1 MSQEKSASSS
11 QDPLPI
17 HRLHQSLIN
26 RIAAGEIIHRPASA
40 LKELLE
46 NCLDARATSI
56 KITVKDG
63 GMKLLQIQDNGCGI
77 RVGLTYRFLA
87 ERFTTSKISS
97 FSDLSR
103 ISTYGFRGEALASI
117 SHVAHL
123 SVVTKT
129 RPDAHAWKACY
140 LDGVLVPSKPGQTP
154 DPKPC
159 AGIDGTIITIEDMF
173 YNTPVRLS
181 ALRSP
186 SEEYAKILDV
196 VTKYA
201 VHNPAISFLCKKAG
215 SSSPEI
221 STSQVSDIS
230 QAIQSLYGYAVAKE
244 LLRVDVTSEHSK
256 DGIDHPEKWSA
267 EAYCTNAN
275 YQAKKMVFPLFIN
288 HRLVESNPLRRAIE
302 SVYGGF
308 LPKGTFPFVY
318 LSIEMDPRS
327 VDVNVHP
334 TKREVLFLNEEVIVE
349 RISDAIQQN
358 VVGQSQSKAF
368 EYQTLLP
375 GVSANSSL
383 MKGKMK
389 ARENESESEDE
400 NENGGVP
407 TESAPLGELESYPI
421 TVDSFLSVQK
431 SLSQHKVRTSIQD
444 RTLES
449 MLPLNDPSRSDDS
462 SGRAVRLRDIK
473 ESQCNLTSIAEL
485 RQSVVKNVH
494 HDLTEIIRNH
504 IFVGFV
510 DSIRCL
516 SLIQHSTKLYLVN
529 HATLAEEMF
538 YQLALIQ
545 FGNYRRL
552 RLDPHPPL
560 RTLVELAVNVER
572 GTEQS
577 GLEKT
582 EIVDRIAQTLVDRR
596 EMLSEYFALDISE
609 SGDVLALPHL
619 LKEYTPD
626 LNKLP
631 TFLMRLGPQ
640 VDWRSEREC
649 FESFMRE
656 LAYFYSPASGV
667 WSGDATG
674 QGKSAAWQTEHILFH
689 ALRKF
694 LIAPKSLL
702 DNDVVQVAN
711 LPDLYRVFERC

>member
-1 MSQEKSASSS
+1 MSQEKSPASSS
-11 QDPLPI
+11 QEPLPI

-77 RVGLTYRFLA
+77 RRTDLPILA

-103 ISTYGFRGEALASI
+103 ITTYGFRGEALASI
-117 SHVAHL
+117 SHIAHL

-129 RPDAHAWKACY
+129 RSDAHAWKACY

-159 AGIDGTIITIEDMF
+159 AGVDGTIITIEDMF
-173 YNTPVRLS
+173 YNTPIRLS

-201 VHNPAISFLCKKAG
+201 VHNPTISFLCKKGG
-215 SSSPEI
+215 SPSPEI
-221 STSQVSDIS
+221 STSPVSDVL
-230 QAIQSLYGYAVAKE
+230 QAIRSLYGHAIAKE
-244 LLRVDVTSEHSK
+244 LLHVDVTSEQFK
-256 DGIDHPEKWSA
+256 DGIDDPEKWSA
-267 EAYCTNAN
+267 EVFCTNAN
-275 YQAKKMVFPLFIN
+275 YQAKKMVFLLFIN
-288 HRLVESNPLRRAIE
+288 HRLVESSPLKRAIE
-302 SVYGGF
+302 SVYSGF

-318 LSIEMDPRS
+318 SSVEMDPRS

-334 TKREVLFLNEEVIVE
+334 TKREVLFLNEEAIIE

-358 VVGQSQSKAF
+358 VVGQSQSRVF

-375 GVSANSSL
+375 GVSEISAL
-383 MKGKMK
+383 KGKKK
-389 ARENESESEDE
+389 AREDGNESEDE
-400 NENGGVP
+400 NDDGP
-407 TESAPLGELESYPI
+407 TESASL
-421 TVDSFLSVQK
+421 VQK
-431 SLSQHKVRTSIQD
+431 SLSQHKVRTSLQD

-449 MLPLNDPSRSDDS
+449 MLPVNDPSRSDDS
-462 SGRAVRLRDIK
+462 SGRAVRLGDIK
-473 ESQCNLTSIAEL
+473 ESQCSLTSIAEL

-494 HDLTEIIRNH
+494 HNLTEIIRNH

-510 DSIRCL
+510 DNIRCL

-538 YQLALIQ
+538 YQLALRQ

-582 EIVDRIAQTLVDRR
+582 EIVDRIAKTLVDRR

-609 SGDVLALPHL
+609 SGDILALPHL

-640 VDWRSEREC
+640 VDWSSEREC
-649 FESFMRE
+649 FESFMHE

-667 WSGDATG
+667 WSGDGIG
-674 QGKSAAWQTEHILFH
+674 QEKSAAWQTEHILFH

-694 LIAPKSLL
+694 LIAPRSLL

>member
-1 MSQEKSASSS
+1 MSQEKSPASSS
-11 QDPLPI
+11 QEPLPI

-77 RVGLTYRFLA
+77 RRTDLPILA

-103 ISTYGFRGEALASI
+103 ITTYGFRGEALASI
-117 SHVAHL
+117 SHIAHL

-129 RPDAHAWKACY
+129 RSDAHAWKACY

-159 AGIDGTIITIEDMF
+159 AGVDGTIITIEDMF
-173 YNTPVRLS
+173 YNTPIRLS

-201 VHNPAISFLCKKAG
+201 VHNPTISFLCKKGG
-215 SSSPEI
+215 SPSPEI
-221 STSQVSDIS
+221 STSPVSDVL
-230 QAIQSLYGYAVAKE
+230 QAIRSLYGHAIAKE
-244 LLRVDVTSEHSK
+244 LLHVDVTSEQFK
-256 DGIDHPEKWSA
+256 DGIDDPEKWSA
-267 EAYCTNAN
+267 EVYCTNAN
-275 YQAKKMVFPLFIN
+275 YQAKKMVFLLFIN
-288 HRLVESNPLRRAIE
+288 HRLVESSPLKRAIE
-302 SVYGGF
+302 SVYSGF

-318 LSIEMDPRS
+318 SSVEMDPRS

-334 TKREVLFLNEEVIVE
+334 TKREVLFLNEEAIIE

-358 VVGQSQSKAF
+358 VVGQSQSRVF
-368 EYQTLLP
+368 EYQTQD
-375 GVSANSSL
+375 STSWR
-383 MKGKMK
+383 KKK
-389 ARENESESEDE
+389 AREDGNESEDE
-400 NENGGVP
+400 NDDGP
-407 TESAPLGELESYPI
+407 TESASL
-421 TVDSFLSVQK
+421 VQK
-431 SLSQHKVRTSIQD
+431 SLSQHKVRTSLQD

-449 MLPLNDPSRSDDS
+449 MLPVNDPSRSDDS
-462 SGRAVRLRDIK
+462 SGRAVRLGDIK
-473 ESQCNLTSIAEL
+473 ESQCSLTSIAEL

-494 HDLTEIIRNH
+494 HNLTEIIRNH

-510 DSIRCL
+510 DNIRCL

-538 YQLALIQ
+538 YQLALRQ

-582 EIVDRIAQTLVDRR
+582 EIVDRIAKTLVDRR
-596 EMLSEYFALDISE
+596 EMLNI
-609 SGDVLALPHL
+609 LALPAFA
-619 LKEYTPD
+619 KR
-626 LNKLP
+626 LP

-640 VDWRSEREC
+640 VDWSSEREC
-649 FESFMRE
+649 FESFMPE

-667 WSGDATG
+667 WSGDGIG
-674 QGKSAAWQTEHILFH
+674 QEKSAAWQTEHILFH

-694 LIAPKSLL
+694 LIAPSRSTYES
-702 DNDVVQVAN
+702 QG
-711 LPDLYRVFERC
+711 

>member
-1 MSQEKSASSS
+1 MSQEKSTSSS
-11 QDPLPI
+11 QEPLPI

-26 RIAAGEIIHRPASA
+26 RIAAGEIIHRPVSA

-56 KITVKDG
+56 KITAKDG

-77 RVGLTYRFLA
+77 RRNDLPILA

-103 ISTYGFRGEALASI
+103 ITTYGFRGEALASI
-117 SHVAHL
+117 SHIAHL

-129 RPDAHAWKACY
+129 RSDAHAWKACY
-140 LDGVLVPSKPGQTP
+140 LDGVLVPSKQGQTP

-159 AGIDGTIITIEDMF
+159 AGVDGTIITIEDMF
-173 YNTPVRLS
+173 YNTPIRLS

-201 VHNPAISFLCKKAG
+201 VHNPTISFLCKKAG
-215 SSSPEI
+215 SPSPEI
-221 STSQVSDIS
+221 STSPVSDVH
-230 QAIQSLYGYAVAKE
+230 QAIRSLYGHAIAKE
-244 LLRVDVTSEHSK
+244 LLHVDVTSEQFN
-256 DGIDHPEKWSA
+256 DGIDDPEKWSA
-267 EAYCTNAN
+267 EVYCTNAN
-275 YQAKKMVFPLFIN
+275 YQAKKMVFLLFIN
-288 HRLVESNPLRRAIE
+288 HRLVESSPLKRAIE
-302 SVYGGF
+302 SVYSGF

-318 LSIEMDPRS
+318 SSIEMDPRS

-334 TKREVLFLNEEVIVE
+334 TKREVLFLNEEAIIE

-358 VVGQSQSKAF
+358 VVGKSQSRVF

-375 GVSANSSL
+375 GVSTHSTL
-383 MKGKMK
+383 KGKK
-389 ARENESESEDE
+389 RAREDGNESEDE
-400 NENGGVP
+400 NNDGP
-407 TESAPLGELESYPI
+407 TESASL
-421 TVDSFLSVQK
+421 VRK
-431 SLSQHKVRTSIQD
+431 SLSQHKVRTSLQD

-449 MLPLNDPSRSDDS
+449 MLPVNDPSRLDDS
-462 SGRAVRLRDIK
+462 SGRAVRLGDIK
-473 ESQCNLTSIAEL
+473 ESQCSLTSIAEL
-485 RQSVVKNVH
+485 RQSVTKNVH
-494 HDLTEIIRNH
+494 QNLTEIIRNH

-510 DSIRCL
+510 DDIRCL

-529 HATLAEEMF
+529 YATLAEEMF
-538 YQLALIQ
+538 YQLALRQ

-552 RLDPHPPL
+552 RLDPCPPL

-582 EIVDRIAQTLVDRR
+582 EIVDRIVKTLVHRR
-596 EMLSEYFALDISE
+596 EMLSEYFALDVSE
-609 SGDVLALPHL
+609 SGDILALPHL

-640 VDWRSEREC
+640 VDWSSEREC

-667 WSGDATG
+667 WSGDGIG
-674 QGKSAAWQTEHILFH
+674 QEKSAAWQTEHILFL

-694 LIAPKSLL
+694 LIAPRSLL

>member
-1 MSQEKSASSS
+1 MSQEKSASSPQS
-11 QDPLPI
+11 PLPI

-77 RVGLTYRFLA
+77 RRSDLPILA

-103 ISTYGFRGEALASI
+103 ITTYGFRGEALASI
-117 SHVAHL
+117 SHVARL

-129 RPDAHAWKACY
+129 RSEAHAWKACY

-159 AGIDGTIITIEDMF
+159 AGVDGTIITIEDMF
-173 YNTPVRLS
+173 YNTPIRLS

-186 SEEYAKILDV
+186 SEEYARVLDV

-215 SSSPEI
+215 SPSPEI
-221 STSQVSDIS
+221 STSPASDIL
-230 QAIQSLYGYAVAKE
+230 QAIRSLYGHAIAKE
-244 LLRVDVTSEHSK
+244 LLRVDVTSEQSK
-256 DGIDHPEKWSA
+256 DGIDDPERWSA

-275 YQAKKMVFPLFIN
+275 FQAKKMVFLLFIN
-288 HRLVESNPLRRAIE
+288 RAFTVLVESSPLRRAIE
-302 SVYGGF
+302 SVYSGF
-308 LPKGTFPFVY
+308 LPKGTFPFV
-318 LSIEMDPRS
+318 IEMDPRS

-334 TKREVLFLNEEVIVE
+334 TKREVLFLNEEAIVE

-358 VVGQSQSKAF
+358 VVGQSQSRVPSSPA
-368 EYQTLLP
+368 
-375 GVSANSSL
+375 VSTNSASL
-383 MKGKMK
+383 KGKKK
-389 ARENESESEDE
+389 AREDGNESESEDS
-400 NENGGVP
+400 NENDDGP
-407 TESAPLGELESYPI
+407 TKSAPL
-421 TVDSFLSVQK
+421 VQK
-431 SLSQHKVRTSIQD
+431 TLSQHKVRTSLQD

-449 MLPLNDPSRSDDS
+449 MLPVNDPSRSDDS

-473 ESQCNLTSIAEL
+473 ESQCSLTSIAEL

-504 IFVGFV
+504 VFVGIV
-510 DSIRCL
+510 DNIRCL
-516 SLIQHSTKLYLVN
+516 SLIQHSTKLYLIN
-529 HATLAEEMF
+529 HATVAEEMF
-538 YQLALIQ
+538 YQLALMQ

-560 RTLVELAVNVER
+560 RTLVELAVNIES
-572 GTEQS
+572 GTERS
-577 GLEKT
+577 GLQKS
-582 EIVDRIAQTLVDRR
+582 EIVDRIARTLVDRR

-609 SGDVLALPHL
+609 SGDVLTLPHL

-640 VDWRSEREC
+640 VDWKSEREC

-667 WSGDATG
+667 WSGDGAG
-674 QGKSAAWQTEHILFH
+674 QEKSAAWQTEHILFH
-689 ALRKF
+689 ALRRF
-694 LIAPKSLL
+694 FIAPRSLL